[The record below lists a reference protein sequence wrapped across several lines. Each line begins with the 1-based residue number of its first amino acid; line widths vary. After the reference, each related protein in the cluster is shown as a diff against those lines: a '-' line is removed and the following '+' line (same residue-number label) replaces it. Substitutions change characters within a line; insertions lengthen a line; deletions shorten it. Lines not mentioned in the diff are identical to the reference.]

1 MLKTLSR
8 LTVVFSV
15 LSVFAAGCANND
27 VTKVPPG
34 TEVEVTKQDGGV
46 VHGKVARVDGQNA
59 VIAVGS
65 RERIV
70 AASDVAAL
78 RVIDAKDAAK
88 DTPLPAVAKFR
99 EYTVPDGTKLTVRL
113 ETAVASDTS
122 RVEDPIDARLVEP
135 VSVDGREVLPVGA
148 MLKGVV
154 SEVQA
159 SGKVKGRAS
168 LGLRFTS
175 IASDGETYAI
185 SGHIGAEAP
194 STKQKDAE
202 KIGIPAV
209 GGAIIGAIIGG
220 KKGAAIGAVVGGGA
234 GTAVVLTTPGEEI
247 RWPRGTN
254 VAFALGRDVD
264 VKLPIRRNQ

>member
-1 MLKTLSR
+1 MFKTLSR
-8 LTVVFSV
+8 LIVGLSV
-15 LSVFAAGCANND
+15 LSVWAAGCSSND

-46 VHGKVARVDGQNA
+46 VHGKMARVDGQNA

-65 RERIV
+65 RERTV

-99 EYTVPDGTKLTVRL
+99 EYTVPDGTKMTVRL

-135 VSVDGREVLPVGA
+135 VLVDGHEVLPVGA
-148 MLKGVV
+148 TLKGVV
-154 SEVQA
+154 SEVVP
-159 SGKVKGRAS
+159 SGKVKGRAV

-175 IASDGETYAI
+175 VSTDGDTFPI
-185 SGHIGAEAP
+185 SGHMSAEAP
-194 STKQKDAE
+194 ATKEKDAE
-202 KIGIPAV
+202 KIGIPAA

-254 VAFALGRDVD
+254 VSFALSRDVD
-264 VKLPIRRNQ
+264 VKVPIRRNQ